1 MHGGIRMRTAPNG
14 RPIIRR
20 VVLLFT
26 ALAMVAA
33 ACGDDSTATTQAPA
47 VATTAAPTTTTE
59 APPEP
64 VDLSFRL
71 DFFTFNGYHNAAH
84 VADEMGWFA
93 DEGITIEIRE
103 GQGSTATAQAVA
115 EGETDFGMVVGTT
128 IIDSVFQGLEIK
140 SVAQHLVFSGFCVI
154 TVPSVSGVTEVS
166 QLAGGT
172 IANPPYGASG
182 PLLPGYFAKQGLDDI
197 RIVNI
202 GETAAGPA
210 LLEGL
215 TDAWVSTLFGFPIL
229 FKEEFDTDSLC
240 FPFSDVDADP
250 VGWGIVANN
259 EMIDENPDV
268 VRRFLRA
275 FLKGWLYTLENP
287 LESSEIT
294 FARVPTTTEP
304 ATGVASLQFILDF
317 GLAPFPRDGLAFA
330 EHSQTDW
337 ENSIQLAKD
346 FLGVDPSPA
355 LEDLYTNEFLP
366 TAEEIASGG

>member
-1 MHGGIRMRTAPNG
+1 MRTAPNG

-115 EGETDFGMVVGTT
+115 EGETEFGMVVGTT